1 MVKDAQH
8 SAKTHSVVDV
18 TMIIRTKL
26 VELSTLAAVA
36 YRQKLK
42 DGPGVVVLRYDM
54 AQPGFA
60 SISRKTGEPVPAPN
74 TNLEVYP
81 LEAFR
86 EALELTGG
94 MPYSRRGKVQ
104 LSGDPTAETSLSAAE
119 EPSTEVFAA
128 VDSAEYKAIVNAY
141 TNKKGELSYDL
152 LNKDFIQFAKSSKIV
167 ASMVADQVSLD
178 DLRDYIIKVKFET
191 LTGNPNLTPAQMNCI
206 VEVLDEVS
214 PRSVFR
220 ELNDELKKMLSQ
232 AKTG

>member
-1 MVKDAQH
+1 
-8 SAKTHSVVDV
+8 
-18 TMIIRTKL
+18 MIVRTKL
-26 VELSTLAAVA
+26 VELSSLAGVA

-42 DGPGVVVLRYDM
+42 DGPGVVILRYDT
-54 AQPGFA
+54 AQPGLA
-60 SISRKTGEPVPAPN
+60 SISRNTGEPVPAPN
-74 TNLEVYP
+74 INLEQYP

-104 LSGDPTAETSLSAAE
+104 LSGEPPAETAPNTDE
-119 EPSTEVFAA
+119 EPSVEDFAV
-128 VDSAEYKAIVNAY
+128 VDSAEYQAIVDAY

-167 ASMVADQVSLD
+167 ADMVADQASLD
-178 DLRDYIIKVKFET
+178 DLRNHIIKVKFGT
-191 LTGNPNLTPAQMNCI
+191 LTGNPDLAPAQMSRI
-206 VEVLDEVS
+206 VEMLDEVS

-232 AKTG
+232 AKAG